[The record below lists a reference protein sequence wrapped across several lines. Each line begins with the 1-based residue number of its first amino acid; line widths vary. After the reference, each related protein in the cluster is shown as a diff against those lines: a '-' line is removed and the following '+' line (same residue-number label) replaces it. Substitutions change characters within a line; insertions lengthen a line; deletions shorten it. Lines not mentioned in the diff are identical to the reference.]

1 MAYEKKDG
9 DITLNVNNKTSDKQP
24 DMRGSIRMKGKDYEI
39 ALWKK
44 QGTNGPFYS
53 GHVGK
58 EVQPRGERQG
68 QSSFQQSRPA
78 PAPASS
84 FDDEIPWK

>member
-9 DITLNVNNKTSDKQP
+9 DITLNMNNKTSDRQP
-24 DMRGSIRMKGKDYEI
+24 DMRGTIRMKGKDYEI
-39 ALWKK
+39 ALWQK
-44 QGTNGPFYS
+44 QGSKGPFYS
-53 GHVGK
+53 GSVGK
-58 EVQPRGERQG
+58 EVQPRTQESR
-68 QSSFQQSRPA
+68 STFQQSRPA

>member
-9 DITLNVNNKTSDKQP
+9 DVTLFNNNKTNDNQP

-39 ALWKK
+39 ALWLK
-44 QGTNGPFYS
+44 QGKNGPFYS
-53 GHVGK
+53 GKVGK
-58 EVQPRGERQG
+58 EVQPRRPEQSH
-68 QSSFQQSRPA
+68 SSFQQSRPA
-78 PAPASS
+78 PTPSA